1 MIRTVVRRVFV
12 GCTVCVGIG
21 AGVVWGAPAAAGPPR
36 SSTVQ
41 DARPGQTV
49 WDGVYTEEQARR
61 GETQYMRRCEM
72 CHGADL
78 SGNPVQEVPALVF
91 DAFLAQ
97 WNDRTLKDLF
107 DAMKRSMPRDDP
119 GSLNS
124 RAYVDVIAYVL
135 QANRMPS
142 GPKELSL
149 NPDAL
154 ARIAITKKGRT

>member
-1 MIRTVVRRVFV
+1 MAAGRRALVVGVA
-12 GCTVCVGIG
+12 CVGIG
-21 AGVVWGAPAAAGPPR
+21 AGIIWGSPVAAGAGR
-36 SSTVQ
+36 AGAAQ
-41 DARPGQTV
+41 DAAPVRTV

-61 GETQYMRRCEM
+61 GETQYMRRCET

-97 WNDRTLKDLF
+97 WNDRTLQDLF

-119 GSLNS
+119 GSLNA
-124 RAYVDVIAYVL
+124 RAYVDVMAYVL

-142 GPKELSL
+142 GPKDLSL
-149 NPDAL
+149 SPAAL
-154 ARIAITKKGRT
+154 AQIAITRKGKS